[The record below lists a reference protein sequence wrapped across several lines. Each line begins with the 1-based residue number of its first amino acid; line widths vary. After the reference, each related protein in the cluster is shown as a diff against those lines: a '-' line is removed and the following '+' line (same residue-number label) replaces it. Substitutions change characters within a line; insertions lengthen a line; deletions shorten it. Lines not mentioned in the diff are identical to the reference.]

1 MAFLRTH
8 SKGNK
13 IILTREGP
21 YKAQEEEEKKKREIY
36 KNQGEKK
43 LDNVP

>member
-21 YKAQEEEEKKKREIY
+21 YKAQEEEEKKKGKYIRI
-36 KNQGEKK
+36 KEKK